1 MTLPASFVYHCM
13 LDVRTV
19 VLAVAVTMT
28 WRSEPSAWSGSQVT
42 DLSTQFKRQVMFLEK
57 RLREARVASLA
68 EDAILEAKAVV
79 AALRRMLDQLAEHP

>member
-1 MTLPASFVYHCM
+1 M

-19 VLAVAVTMT
+19 VLAVAVTMA

-42 DLSTQFKRQVMFLEK
+42 DLPTQFKRQVMFLEK